1 MRSRRPSVSVPL
13 ALGALA
19 LGSFAAGAAPAAA
32 QALPPEDWY
41 LQDATTGGYPGA
53 AVDRA
58 YELVAGKTPRTVVVA
73 VIDGG
78 VDVAHPDLQGRL
90 WTNPRETPGNGVDD
104 DRNGFVDDV
113 HGWNFLGGPDGRS
126 VDAETYETTREA
138 ARLRARF
145 AGKTREGVP
154 AADRADFDRAQRL
167 LAETNTKREQARQE
181 LLQIE
186 PLLPRAREAFALLR
200 TKLGKEDVTAA
211 DLGRITD
218 TDPATLQAKS
228 VAGFLLNQGAGLREL
243 EDYARGLRG
252 RVDCGYNPDCA
263 VRAAIV
269 GDNPEDY
276 GQRAG
281 YGNADVTGPDAGH
294 GTHVAGIIGA
304 LRANNLGSRGVADA
318 VRIMAVRAV
327 PNGDERD
334 KDVANA
340 IRYAVDNGANIINMS
355 FGKSLSPGKAAVDE
369 AVRYAAE
376 RGVLLVHAAG
386 NDGKDVDTE
395 LNFPNAALGGTRRS
409 ATWVEVGASGP
420 EVGAAFAAPFSN
432 YGRKTV
438 DLFAPGVSIQSTLP
452 GGTWGRNDGTSMAA
466 PVVSGVAALVMAY
479 YPTLTAAQVRGVLV
493 ASARRFPSLQV
504 TTPGG
509 EDRAAF
515 SALSA
520 TGGVVDARA
529 ALEAAARLAAGGAL

>member
-1 MRSRRPSVSVPL
+1 MPFRRLAAPRSLVLSVL
-13 ALGALA
+13 ALGA
-19 LGSFAAGAAPAAA
+19 FAAPALHA
-32 QALPPEDWY
+32 QSLPPEDWY

-58 YELVAGKTPRTVVVA
+58 YELVAGRTPRTVVVA

-126 VDAETYETTREA
+126 VDAETYELTREA
-138 ARLRARF
+138 ARLRDRF

-154 AADRADFDRAQRL
+154 AAERAEFDRGQRL
-167 LAETNTKREQARQE
+167 LAEVREKRESARQE
-181 LLQIE
+181 LAGIE
-186 PLLPRAREAFALLR
+186 SILPRAREAFALLR

-211 DLGRITD
+211 DLGTITD

-228 VAGFLLNQGAGLREL
+228 IAGFLLNQGAGLREL

-252 RVDCGYNPDCA
+252 RVDCGYNLDCS
-263 VRAAIV
+263 VRAVIV
-269 GDNPEDY
+269 QDDPTDY
-276 GQRAG
+276 AQHSG

-304 LRANNLGSRGVADA
+304 LRANNAGNRGVADA

-355 FGKSLSPGKAAVDE
+355 FGKALSPGKPAVDE
-369 AVRYAAE
+369 AVRYAVSK
-376 RGVLLVHAAG
+376 GVLLVHAAG

-395 LNFPNAALGGTRRS
+395 NNFPNASLGGTRRA

-432 YGRKTV
+432 YGRKNV
-438 DLFAPGVSIQSTLP
+438 DLFAPGVSIFSTLP
-452 GGTWGRNDGTSMAA
+452 GGVWGRNDGTSMAA

-479 YPTLTAAQVRGVLV
+479 YPTLTAEQVRSVLV
-493 ASARRFPSLQV
+493 ASARRFPNLQV
-504 TTPGG
+504 STPGG
-509 EDRAAF
+509 DTRAAF
-515 SALSA
+515 STLSA

-529 ALEAAARLAAGGAL
+529 ALEAAARLAGGGTL